1 MKDRPILFSGPM
13 VQAILKGRKTQTR
26 RGISFP
32 ACPCGCNQVAMYDG
46 YDNETFDVLA
56 SRHDQPIGAERI
68 KHRYGV
74 PGDRLWVRETF
85 LELDSDHWTSEGKY
99 SYRASV
105 GRESDEIRKDYGYK
119 WKPSIFMRR
128 HESRITLEVTGV
140 RVENLQ
146 SITNNDAIAE
156 GLAKITKDGT
166 LFKYGIP
173 DRDGFPGNDD
183 HCWDWPDWELE
194 PRDAYRKLWDR
205 INGKKAPWLS
215 NPYVW
220 VVEFRRAQ

>member
-1 MKDRPILFSGPM
+1 MKERPILFSAPM
-13 VQAILKGRKTQTR
+13 VNAILAGRKTQTR
-26 RGISFP
+26 RIVKPQPVWNGNGWTAPGTGDSLWADGAVLP
-32 ACPCGCNQVAMYDG
+32 HGKGACPFGG
-46 YDNETFDVLA
+46 
-56 SRHDQPIGAERI
+56 
-68 KHRYGV
+68 

-85 LELDSDHWTSEGKY
+85 LELDADHWTSAGKY
-99 SYRASV
+99 SYRASLD
-105 GRESDEIRKDYGYK
+105 RESDEIRKDYGYK

-140 RVENLQ
+140 RVETLQ
-146 SITNNDAIAE
+146 GITNADALAE

-183 HCWDWPDWELE
+183 HGWNWPDWELE
-194 PRDAYRKLWDR
+194 PRDAYRKLWDS
-205 INGKKAPWLS
+205 INGKKAPWLL

-220 VVEFRRAQ
+220 VVEFRRVQ